1 MLYASSVLT
10 DNAAFEARV
19 SEFVTGAEGR
29 QVWVGIIA
37 DSENL
42 PPEYANFD
50 LIAQRIQIARWNG
63 AAGQAIFRYALID
76 ARDYWDDFRNGPY
89 AARVPVPEM
98 PWK

>member
-1 MLYASSVLT
+1 MKVIRLIERHLRNIADAIAPMLYARSVLT

-29 QVWVGIIA
+29 QVWTGIIA
-37 DSENL
+37 DSEYL

-63 AAGQAIFRYALID
+63 AAGQAIFQ
-76 ARDYWDDFRNGPY
+76 FREGERK
-89 AARVPVPEM
+89 AS
-98 PWK
+98 